1 MKRLLN
7 RGITF
12 VTSLKSIGQI
22 GIPAKDINR
31 AILFYKD
38 LLELPL
44 LFNTDTMAFFDC
56 DGIRLMLSLPEKE
69 QFTNASSV
77 FYFQVDDITASYSQM
92 KEKGVSFIDKPH
104 VVAKMDS
111 TETWMV
117 FFNDTEGNTHALM
130 SEVAV

>member
-1 MKRLLN
+1 M
-7 RGITF
+7 F

-77 FYFQVDDITASYSQM
+77 LYFQVDDLTQSYSQM

-111 TETWMV
+111 TETWMA
-117 FFNDTEGNTHALM
+117 FFNDTEGNTHALT
-130 SEVAV
+130 SEVEV

>member
-1 MKRLLN
+1 MTN
-7 RGITF
+7 
-12 VTSLKSIGQI
+12 LKSIGQI
-22 GIPAKDINR
+22 GIPVKDINR

-56 DGIRLMLSLPEKE
+56 DGNRLMLSLPEKE

-77 FYFQVDDITASYSQM
+77 LYFQVDDITQSYSQM

-104 VVAKMDS
+104 VVAKMNS

-117 FFNDTEGNTHALM
+117 FFNDTEGNTHALTN
-130 SEVAV
+130 EVEV

>member
-1 MKRLLN
+1 MTK
-7 RGITF
+7 
-12 VTSLKSIGQI
+12 LKSIGQI
-22 GIPAKDINR
+22 GIPINDIDR
-31 AILFYKD
+31 AISFYKD

-56 DGIRLMLSLPEKE
+56 DDVRLMLSLPETE

-77 FYFQVDDITASYSQM
+77 LYFQVDDIKQSYIQM

-104 VVAKMDS
+104 IVAKMDS

-130 SEVAV
+130 SEIAV

>member
-1 MKRLLN
+1 MTN
-7 RGITF
+7 
-12 VTSLKSIGQI
+12 LKSIGQI

-77 FYFQVDDITASYSQM
+77 LYFQVDEITASYSQM

>member
-1 MKRLLN
+1 MTK
-7 RGITF
+7 
-12 VTSLKSIGQI
+12 LKNIGQI
-22 GIPAKDINR
+22 GIPINDIDR
-31 AILFYKD
+31 AISFYKD

-56 DGIRLMLSLPEKE
+56 DGVRLMLSLPETE

-77 FYFQVDDITASYSQM
+77 LYFQVDDITASYSRM

-104 VVAKMDS
+104 IVAKMDS

-130 SEVAV
+130 SEIAV